1 MHAMSSRLFLPPR
14 MLLEHSCM
22 HVLAIYLHAMSSRL
36 FLPPRMLL
44 EHSCMHVGEE
54 SLSCVGYLSVLT
66 HTLVRLQR
74 VGPKR
79 KTSSQQRREERRKRG
94 RMDIISERLQERR
107 DARTAEELF
116 KCTFSHRNTTT
127 VGALPIT
134 DTCVSYNGSDTTVE
148 ELIVQVRPRSCVYY
162 TVLRMHVC
170 VRER

>member
-1 MHAMSSRLFLPPR
+1 MLEIGRARAGACSLWYIHARCVQQMFLPPR
-14 MLLEHSCM
+14 MLLAHHCM
-22 HVLAIYLHAMSSRL
+22 Y
-36 FLPPRMLL
+36 
-44 EHSCMHVGEE
+44 VGEE

-74 VGPKR
+74 VSPKR

-162 TVLRMHVC
+162 TVLRMRVC